1 MQKIIFIN
9 LKSYNMKLLITGC
22 LGHIGSYLVSKIGE
36 INGLKKIYLL
46 DNNSNNKF
54 AVLSNITKSK
64 IKIDFIFNDVS
75 HKSFIHK
82 TPKVDIVIHLASTT
96 DAQSSVGN
104 EKEYILN
111 NLGSFKNIIKYCLK
125 QNAGLVHISSTSV
138 YGDQSLEV
146 DEKSKNLKPQSPYA
160 EIKLKEEKILK
171 MNSKKMRYISLRF
184 GTIAGFSQG
193 MRFHTAV
200 NKFCFNTIINKPI
213 PVWKTAMNQYR
224 PYLALSDAF
233 KTFKFI
239 LERKFL
245 PNDIFNVLTE
255 NKTVKEII
263 NDIKLCG
270 YKPKIKLTNSKIM
283 NQLSYKVSCAKIQN
297 FGLKFDSKIKNEIKN
312 TLIKFLALKND

>member
-1 MQKIIFIN
+1 
-9 LKSYNMKLLITGC
+9 MKLLITGC
-22 LGHIGSYLVSKIGE
+22 LGHIGSYLVSKIE
-36 INGLKKIYLL
+36 KINGLKKIYLL

-54 AVLSNITKSK
+54 IVLSNIRKSK
-64 IKIDFIFNDVS
+64 KKTYFIFNDVS
-75 HKSFIHK
+75 HKSFISK
-82 TPKVDIVIHLASTT
+82 TPKVDIVLHLASTT
-96 DAQSSVGN
+96 DAQNSVGN
-104 EKEYILN
+104 EKKYISN
-111 NLGSFKNIIKYCLK
+111 NLGSFKNILKYCLK
-125 QNAGLVHISSTSV
+125 NKAGLIHISSTSV

-160 EIKLKEEKILK
+160 EIKLKEEKMLK

-200 NKFCFNTIINKPI
+200 NKFCFNAIINKPV

-245 PNDIFNVLTE
+245 PNDIFNILTE

-263 NDIKLCG
+263 NDINSCG

-283 NQLSYKVSCAKIQN
+283 NQLSYKVSCVKIKKSGLN
-297 FGLKFDSKIKNEIKN
+297 FDPKIKNEIRN
-312 TLIKFLALKND
+312 TLKKFSALKND